1 MYLFIVNKCSVG
13 GVEWVVGGVCK
24 VIFMSNPN
32 SVEVE
37 DGLGYSLVV
46 VLAITTNDRE
56 IPNIVSQG

>member
-1 MYLFIVNKCSVG
+1 M
-13 GVEWVVGGVCK
+13 VGGVCK